1 MEQESQRQEL
11 PGRLA
16 AFKIPLLL
24 LLVILIGAVGFYFYT
39 SYRPPVNHLIEGVP
53 YYGVYNLYPDFT
65 SSAISVAT
73 ILRYYN
79 DERVPFKGLKNEFPD
94 SRGRD
99 EDDKES
105 HFQKSLKFFE
115 TQGYET
121 FSVKLLDDKYK
132 DKKINEIKKYIK
144 KDIPVIVIQQKRLD
158 TKESDIERSGGRVV
172 IGVFDDTEE
181 IIVHDASLGNN
192 YVFSFANFE
201 KLFFPGASRMLAVWP
216 GDALAES
223 LPKPGNN
230 LPYQETLPVA
240 EKAYDI
246 IGAAGRARAA
256 VAAAD
261 ALCSS
266 APDDPT
272 TEQVSEFIRLNKES
286 IRYRDEV
293 INNPVFKD
301 MPTFF
306 QFRNKFYRAR
316 SLMRIGEISKARE
329 ILINELIPANK
340 NLDMPAEGFESV
352 VDLEA
357 AESSRYAKV
366 TDGQMPAVYEVLMNT
381 YRLEGKYKEAIDAYM
396 PFFKL
401 ELDDEYAL
409 NKLSLLRA
417 ELSNPAIR
425 EISKGVKCMGGK
437 SVIK

>member
-1 MEQESQRQEL
+1 M
-11 PGRLA
+11 
-16 AFKIPLLL
+16 
-24 LLVILIGAVGFYFYT
+24 
-39 SYRPPVNHLIEGVP
+39 
-53 YYGVYNLYPDFT
+53 
-65 SSAISVAT
+65 
-73 ILRYYN
+73 
-79 DERVPFKGLKNEFPD
+79 
-94 SRGRD
+94 
-99 EDDKES
+99 
-105 HFQKSLKFFE
+105 
-115 TQGYET
+115 
-121 FSVKLLDDKYK
+121 
-132 DKKINEIKKYIK
+132 
-144 KDIPVIVIQQKRLD
+144 
-158 TKESDIERSGGRVV
+158 
-172 IGVFDDTEE
+172 
-181 IIVHDASLGNN
+181 
-192 YVFSFANFE
+192 
-201 KLFFPGASRMLAVWP
+201 
-216 GDALAES
+216 
-223 LPKPGNN
+223 
-230 LPYQETLPVA
+230 
-240 EKAYDI
+240 
-246 IGAAGRARAA
+246 
-256 VAAAD
+256 
-261 ALCSS
+261 
-266 APDDPT
+266 
-272 TEQVSEFIRLNKES
+272 
-286 IRYRDEV
+286 